1 VSNGTTRHTTRPS
14 ARIAAAAQLACL
26 LEARAPKPGNVSP
39 GQPFHDMRHEDFVAS
54 AMAIGPV
61 LLHAGERPLGETI
74 LAAIEATRRVT
85 PVNTN
90 LGIVLLLAPLVR
102 AALRAPAGPLRDA
115 VQREVE
121 GTTIADAGHAYAAIR
136 LAAPGGLGT
145 VPEADV
151 AGAPALSLAG
161 AMRLA
166 ASRDA
171 IAREWTTG
179 YEVTFSVGAPALR
192 QALGAGLGW
201 ADATTA
207 AFLALLAHQ
216 PDTLVARKLGSND
229 AAAIQQQAR
238 MITPL
243 GAGTPAWRQAV
254 ARLDASLRDEA
265 NRRNPGATAD
275 LTAAALFVV
284 IIGRDF
290 QPA

>member
-1 VSNGTTRHTTRPS
+1 MSNGTTRRTTRQA

-39 GQPFHDMRHEDFVAS
+39 GRPFHDMRYEDFVAS

-61 LLHAGERPLGETI
+61 LLHADERALGETI
-74 LAAIEATRRVT
+74 LAAIEATRHVT
-85 PVNTN
+85 PANTN

-102 AALRAPAGPLRDA
+102 AAMRAPAGPLRDA
-115 VQREVE
+115 VQGELE
-121 GTTIADAGHAYAAIR
+121 GTTVADAGHAYAAIR

-151 AGAPALSLAG
+151 AGTPALSLAE

-179 YEVTFSVGAPALR
+179 FEVTFRVGAPALR
-192 QALGAGLGW
+192 EALRAGLGW
-201 ADATTA
+201 VDATTA

-216 PDTLVARKLGSND
+216 PDTLVARKLGSHE

-238 MITPL
+238 AITPL
-243 GAGTPAWRQAV
+243 NAGTPAWREAV
-254 ARLDASLRDEA
+254 ARLDASLRDED

-284 IIGRDF
+284 IIGRDL